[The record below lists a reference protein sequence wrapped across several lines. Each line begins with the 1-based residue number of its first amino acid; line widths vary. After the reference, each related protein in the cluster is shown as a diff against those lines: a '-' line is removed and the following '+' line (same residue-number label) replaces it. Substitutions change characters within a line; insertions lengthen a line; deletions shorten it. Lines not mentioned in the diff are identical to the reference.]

1 MKKII
6 CLMFIFL
13 ATFIIVSKSSAGNVV
28 DDEIG
33 SYTDSDYMYGKY
45 SSYTIYDYLESY
57 LSAKEYMHHTANDN
71 DQYLKLN
78 SFIDNSSTISKNKLW
93 CSNLQYYG
101 RSIYDD
107 YVYEVIAD
115 DPIVNIIPK
124 KYFMFENT
132 TAYLGN
138 EYGFYIQTSKTDYV
152 NNGKFYQGEHYG
164 ESHSMYVSKVFLY
177 DIDKKIESKTNI
189 HLKFIPLVS
198 FEFVCIKANSY
209 YSDSTSYEFFSKNNN
224 VVMPSCFRIP
234 FNLIGNLNYSFRNV
248 LFTSELI
255 GNTEKNDNDLYQN
268 DENVPFIAKIECKKS
283 GIVTNDI
290 KNVNDD
296 KVKFSDYL
304 DIIKICYKCYSCLI
318 DSNSYLIQTV
328 KNSGELL
335 YDEYND
341 EKKFNKLDYKEQY
354 APSEIITTFSLEL
367 VNSYKYQLEYYKT
380 PIRANVSRDFYSE
393 DYYLSCNGIK
403 CDGES
408 YGYIDYCVLIGNI
421 DNENGTNLRNS
432 ILYDLY
438 DEYGNKLDFTS
449 LNCTIESNLYEKEF
463 IDTSMEEC
471 LTTPNT
477 NDLIFSFYIK
487 NSGTY
492 NIELSNN
499 LVVKAL
505 YTENECLTQRKKTQ
519 IKYVGY
525 NNGNKLSMYCYGKTI
540 YKMKLKGDS
549 KIGNI
554 KISLD
559 QEYPYTISTKL
570 TGKQEYVVQPKENGL
585 YRFGTDGNLDT
596 IISVFEKKYNGYDLI
611 GYADD
616 YEYDD
621 GDVDYNASLSISL
634 EKGKEYKIV
643 IEIYGED
650 NITDYQYNAQF
661 YIASNSILDSVKF
674 YVNQND
680 CHSFYYCSKS
690 DSSMYI
696 YTTGD
701 VDTKLELYLG
711 ETLIDENDD
720 TEISDDDIDYNAHLL
735 ISADRN
741 ATYKIVVK
749 SYNEGV
755 VTLCVN
761 Q

>member
-304 DIIKICYKCYSCLI
+304 DIIDRKS
-318 DSNSYLIQTV
+318 
-328 KNSGELL
+328 
-335 YDEYND
+335 
-341 EKKFNKLDYKEQY
+341 
-354 APSEIITTFSLEL
+354 
-367 VNSYKYQLEYYKT
+367 
-380 PIRANVSRDFYSE
+380 
-393 DYYLSCNGIK
+393 
-403 CDGES
+403 
-408 YGYIDYCVLIGNI
+408 
-421 DNENGTNLRNS
+421 
-432 ILYDLY
+432 
-438 DEYGNKLDFTS
+438 
-449 LNCTIESNLYEKEF
+449 
-463 IDTSMEEC
+463 
-471 LTTPNT
+471 
-477 NDLIFSFYIK
+477 
-487 NSGTY
+487 
-492 NIELSNN
+492 
-499 LVVKAL
+499 VV
-505 YTENECLTQRKKTQ
+505 
-519 IKYVGY
+519 
-525 NNGNKLSMYCYGKTI
+525 
-540 YKMKLKGDS
+540 
-549 KIGNI
+549 
-554 KISLD
+554 
-559 QEYPYTISTKL
+559 
-570 TGKQEYVVQPKENGL
+570 
-585 YRFGTDGNLDT
+585 
-596 IISVFEKKYNGYDLI
+596 
-611 GYADD
+611 
-616 YEYDD
+616 
-621 GDVDYNASLSISL
+621 
-634 EKGKEYKIV
+634 
-643 IEIYGED
+643 
-650 NITDYQYNAQF
+650 
-661 YIASNSILDSVKF
+661 
-674 YVNQND
+674 
-680 CHSFYYCSKS
+680 
-690 DSSMYI
+690 
-696 YTTGD
+696 
-701 VDTKLELYLG
+701 
-711 ETLIDENDD
+711 
-720 TEISDDDIDYNAHLL
+720 
-735 ISADRN
+735 
-741 ATYKIVVK
+741 
-749 SYNEGV
+749 
-755 VTLCVN
+755 
-761 Q
+761 